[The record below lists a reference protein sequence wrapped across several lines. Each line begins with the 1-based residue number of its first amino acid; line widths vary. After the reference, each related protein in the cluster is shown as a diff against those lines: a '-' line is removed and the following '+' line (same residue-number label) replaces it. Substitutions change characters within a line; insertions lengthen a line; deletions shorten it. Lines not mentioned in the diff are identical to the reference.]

1 MRRRLVAFV
10 ALLGVLG
17 LSAWAVATPRLTLIN
32 TARQVMPFT
41 IYPNSLC
48 LDAANQD
55 ACLVRGAA
63 DTLEQRRGLNPQ
75 IHNIYATYT
84 DGSNFE
90 RLRID
95 TSTADIIYIV
105 TEKSGTG
112 SANQLRIGSV
122 DDTLFQIY
130 LNGVARW
137 TVGNNADGYMFRPAT
152 DNTYDFGSSSN
163 RARSGYFA
171 TGLVLGTTTF
181 SPSTTTTTK
190 IIDVVVTFSPTANAP
205 TFAGLHVN
213 PTFDGTTTGIG
224 YGVVIASKTNDLR
237 GGTIE
242 LLSVGTTTTDA
253 FTGYSR
259 FFALT
264 NHGALLLGTS
274 PSDSY
279 VRAHF
284 AAAVHAQ
291 TSFAVGAHVVTVA
304 NNTVG
309 ASANTEIL
317 SGYRSLYLVD
327 CNDPDGCTMQLGTAG
342 IEAGAITRIIS
353 ITTSANTLTA
363 ASIASVQHVA
373 TSFTMGTN
381 DVISLQFVRNRSGA
395 GIWVEN
401 SRSNN

>member
-1 MRRRLVAFV
+1 MRRRLLALA
-10 ALLGVLG
+10 ALLAVLG
-17 LSAWAVATPRLTLIN
+17 LSAWAAATPRLSLIN
-32 TARQVMPFT
+32 TARQVMPFA
-41 IYPNSLC
+41 IFPNSIC

-55 ACLVRGAA
+55 ACLERGAA
-63 DTLEQRRGLNPQ
+63 NIFEQRRGTAAQAFRLFN
-75 IHNIYATYT
+75 TFT
-84 DGSNFE
+84 DASNYE
-90 RLRID
+90 RLHLLWTGD
-95 TSTADIIYIV
+95 EAYI
-105 TEKSGTG
+105 EQQSAGTG
-112 SANQLRIGSV
+112 AARGLTIGTKGNGQLTFKTSDSNRWGIGSTSGHLLSLS
-122 DDTLFQIY
+122 D
-130 LNGVARW
+130 
-137 TVGNNADGYMFRPAT
+137 NNFDLGASGANRPR
-152 DNTYDFGSSSN
+152 Y
-163 RARSGYFA
+163 GYFG
-171 TGLVLGTTTF
+171 TGVVVGTTTF

-190 IIDVVVTFSPTANAP
+190 MVDVVGTFSPTAAAP

-259 FFALT
+259 FFAVT

-284 AAAVHAQ
+284 AAAVHAE

-363 ASIASVQHVA
+363 ASVASVQHVA

-381 DVISLQFVRNRSGA
+381 DVISLQFSRNRSGA
-395 GIWVEN
+395 AIWIET